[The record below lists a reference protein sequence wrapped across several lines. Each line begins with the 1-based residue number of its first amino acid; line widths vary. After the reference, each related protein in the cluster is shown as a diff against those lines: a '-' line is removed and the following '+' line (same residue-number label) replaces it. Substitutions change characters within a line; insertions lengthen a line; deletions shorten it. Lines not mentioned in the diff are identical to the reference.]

1 MADSRSLVTARL
13 VLHRARARAGSLLA
27 LTATVAAAVAAVI
40 LILVVTD
47 GAAAL
52 GRAAAP
58 AGTPD
63 DEVAAAVSIGAAS
76 LSSAL
81 PSLLLTVAV
90 VAAAAVAQLGR
101 LLAAA
106 REHETDTVRARGL
119 SRGQALALHT
129 IEAVIV
135 GIAGTAAGVVLAA
148 GLAIAVGGTDA
159 AGAALSRSAAGAVV
173 ALLLA
178 IVLVAALARRSVTRR
193 RGARATSI
201 AAVALIV
208 AAAALGLWQLG
219 FARPGGF
226 DPVVALAPTVVLLAA
241 ALAALAVFGAIA
253 RVAALPAGR
262 ARGLEASLALRQIAR
277 RLPLSGVAVLL
288 VALTVAQAILA
299 GAFAGTWTAAATDS
313 AALRVGVDLRVDLAP
328 QSASP
333 AEVAA
338 VSGID
343 GIDEVAAAVTEM
355 LEFGDDEVSL
365 VALPAP
371 LAPVVMADAGGAADP
386 AALVR
391 AVTGGADGDDG
402 RDGDS
407 GDVGA
412 SAAGAVRADPVPLGD
427 DATGL
432 SLAVTA
438 EWTGAD
444 ASASLQPLAVLRDG
458 RGTVIAQP
466 LTLSAVSTDQ
476 VTAAATLPE
485 GDGPWSL
492 MALVMRIGPTPGVP
506 TGSVTLQ
513 EVSAVG
519 GEVLDLSGT
528 VTFEGGDRER
538 VIWLAD
544 GRDAAAVDAA
554 ADGPAPQ
561 ALRVA
566 VSDAFSA
573 RFGVGEGDR
582 LDYRVA
588 GTGRRGEVLVA
599 AVVEAIPGAS
609 RADAVFATTDDLLV
623 ASLQRGTTFAPATSV
638 WAAGRTDA
646 DGALSAALDDRA
658 VRVAAPGVADRMVG
672 VLVTGWWVSA
682 AGAAVLALI
691 ATLAIVQ
698 SLALARGPE
707 LAVLRALGV
716 TAGRQAR
723 LRAVEL
729 TVILGGAALL
739 GAGAGAAV
747 ALLLTAPFVAATTP
761 GILPVALSLEPAW
774 GPLGGLC
781 AGLLLGLALIVG
793 GASARVRRAAR
804 DALVDEEAR

>member
-1 MADSRSLVTARL
+1 MADPRSLVTARL

-119 SRGQALALHT
+119 SRGQALALHA
-129 IEAVIV
+129 IEAVTV
-135 GIAGTAAGVVLAA
+135 GIVGTAAGVVLAA
-148 GLAIAVGGTDA
+148 GLVIAVGGTDA

-226 DPVVALAPTVVLLAA
+226 DPVVALTPTVVLLAA

-313 AALRVGVDLRVDLAP
+313 AALRVGADLRVDLAP

-343 GIDEVAAAVTEM
+343 GIDEVAAAVTEV

-371 LAPVVMADAGGAADP
+371 LAPVVMADAGGAVDP

-391 AVTGGADGDDG
+391 AVTGGADEADGDDG
-402 RDGDS
+402 RDGAS

-412 SAAGAVRADPVPLGD
+412 SAAGAVHADPVPLGD

-466 LTLSAVSTDQ
+466 LTLSAVTAEQ
-476 VTAAATLPE
+476 VTAAAALPE

-492 MALVMRIGPTPGVP
+492 MSLVMRIGPTPGVP
-506 TGSVTLQ
+506 AGSVTLQ
-513 EVSAVG
+513 EVSVVG

-528 VTFEGGDRER
+528 VTFGGGDRER

-544 GRDAAAVDAA
+544 GRDGAAVDA
-554 ADGPAPQ
+554 APQ

-566 VSDAFSA
+566 VSDAFAA
-573 RFGVGEGDR
+573 RFGVAEGDR

-599 AVVEAIPGAS
+599 AVVGAIPGAS

-638 WAAGRTDA
+638 WATARTEA

-729 TVILGGAALL
+729 TAILGGAALL
-739 GAGAGAAV
+739 GAAAGGAV

-774 GPLGGLC
+774 GPLAGLC
-781 AGLLLGLALIVG
+781 AGLLLGLALIIG